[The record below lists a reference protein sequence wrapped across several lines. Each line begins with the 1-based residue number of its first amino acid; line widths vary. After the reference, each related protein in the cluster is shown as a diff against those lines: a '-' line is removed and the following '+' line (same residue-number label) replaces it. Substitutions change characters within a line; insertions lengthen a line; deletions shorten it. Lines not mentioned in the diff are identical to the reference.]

1 MNTPP
6 RLKLQ
11 YHQSNDS
18 RGIVTDD
25 VRLSSRNTPGVSAGD
40 VIEVYHPG
48 DAHHA
53 LFLVSAL
60 REDIQWRD
68 TISIEQSLAN
78 ILKLQAHKN
87 VCIRIVE
94 KKVRSLHFGPATDSM
109 VRPRIKNPA
118 APATKACAVHCS
130 RIGMEDVP
138 WSVLIQNERLS
149 WDEWKRVL
157 TQLKLEFKMFQQ
169 ELTAYLQSRYPMHDG
184 CIASSVHVSSA
195 FDGNFMETL
204 NMSLNLYAGY
214 NVDRN
219 FDRTG
224 KSSIVISPGN
234 GSHRVTPCVSSPCCG
249 LDFAA
254 NIASGQQS
262 PVQFQLRSCSTAVAR
277 RKPPVYKIIYPQST
291 VNLMPSLKPPPSENA
306 HFLSG
311 RFTSSPE
318 TNESSKCLQSC
329 ADQNLFP
336 STTDHVLTAITTAS
350 AVARAVQNA
359 NRRPSRCSES
369 DSSSVGDF
377 DWERGLESLA
387 PDSRCSAHR
396 GSLSVEK
403 SLIKS
408 STQPMIVKGQNTRHL
423 SVVASLPSVREHQSE
438 LIRSGQLDRVCFMQ
452 AVHRNVVD
460 SEARKKSLSTDADGS
475 VSASSSVDSLIT
487 PGSAEFR
494 PPGTTRHTRFSKTYS
509 LTVQRP
515 SSYVGSSSDQA
526 SKTPALPGLHTQL
539 TPSAPSYRRKSSSRP
554 IRTGL
559 RWSNTFGSGVRVS
572 STLFPVPVSNNP
584 FEAAGNPLSPTGT
597 AGKRRWVLV
606 RPPDEFGN
614 PIPPHHIHLSVRSW
628 DFPNPREA
636 IESCSQVWAA
646 YFNFLRE
653 RLGHSAP
660 GGPLPS
666 MDHMD
671 SRTIA
676 ARSSDHTGRSLKLR
690 LSLCSGNE
698 KSEIPVFKEPY
709 HFIIPR
715 LAAKFLDVVC
725 RYSVSQKEETWLK
738 GQSLLDETSSFGPN
752 QWKSLFNPIQQC
764 SVQNDPP
771 HCSGGLLGQ
780 SCQVTGGSALKCLI
794 DTVRN
799 ARNST
804 SHPPLFL
811 PSEDRAQSHTRGEL
825 ATKIVHSVIAF
836 HYVEKRAET
845 HRVQRSASAT
855 EWFEF
860 LVTVCLFYAFQAS
873 CWLISGT
880 DWKSLSTPALLPIAT
895 DYFPD
900 NSSLKTEG
908 YTLHDYRVVP
918 VGVSAQEW
926 ESTHEYVSDR
936 THSFVHPLTFKREP
950 GLSYCRR
957 PMTVREVFYEM
968 VLQRL
973 GHGFQIYE
981 ESLAPSAPPVSSTVG
996 SPGSPLSGTVTGV
1009 SPPSLLRSS
1018 ASKPATTRCEQLS
1031 NRSIS
1036 GSSSLSRKHGVS
1048 LGQGRLANR
1057 HRNAPEAPSIGVSP
1071 PTTQPTQTCTT
1082 IAVRTLGIG
1091 LTLSSTGSS
1100 VRASSKH
1107 LARPG
1112 RAGCRTPF
1120 LTQPLLDKLMPAH
1133 KVSAPV
1139 LLLFTI
1145 HSDFSASVSHPNC
1158 LLGCSCSNDNGAAVC
1173 CLLPADGTPEPMRFQ
1188 ADLCYVNESTDL
1200 NTRWP
1205 SINSCLPSWRQ
1216 LQVRLTRA
1224 SWPNIRPVA
1233 SHPSSSCTERL
1244 ERLVLVGTSAS
1255 DDGLFNLQSVT
1266 LRNLFFQK
1274 LGVLQLERLTV
1285 HQTQLRK
1292 IEDGFIDQLRAV
1304 RLRDV
1309 EISRNPNLTSVGLGV
1324 GWLAYAPHLR
1334 LLDLSR
1340 NKLTVVEL
1348 AKWGFPP
1355 EGNTA
1360 LATLLLSGNQIAYL
1374 KPKTFERASNLIK
1387 LDLSDNL
1394 LSSVSLDVFS
1404 GLESLKIL
1412 NLRGNRLTLPG
1423 LNLGSVTLLNTLPN
1437 LVHLQLSANPLL
1449 TTNSTFPHWWLTGPC
1464 PRQLTKISLD
1474 ELTSGQ
1480 PVLPDKLLTLPPIS
1494 WDQCPSLT
1502 ELALPRLPMI
1512 PCLPQSWL
1520 GLAPEVQTIPERF
1533 RIRPASLQL
1542 CPPSTALPEAIA
1554 SVQRSQPSSP
1564 LTPYPLSAG
1573 AVIFIEPT
1581 TLSSMHGG
1589 NGKTHSEPWSE
1600 DADTVHYSRTLHI
1613 LRLRGAGISPWILF
1627 VVLFVLFFAVVSL
1640 TAEWAI

>member
-87 VCIRIVE
+87 VCIQTVE
-94 KKVRSLHFGPATDSM
+94 KKVRSLYFGLDAEGRFFDDFY
-109 VRPRIKNPA
+109 R
-118 APATKACAVHCS
+118 
-130 RIGMEDVP
+130 
-138 WSVLIQNERLS
+138 VLIQNERLS

-184 CIASSVHVSSA
+184 SIASSVHVSSA

-234 GSHRVTPCVSSPCCG
+234 GSHRVNSTLLLITKQRI
-249 LDFAA
+249 LDLVCKIHPYYDHPFVDFNGSKLLLFLLLSDTEPLKKDRPSFIGFVARYA
-254 NIASGQQS
+254 QQHQS
-262 PVQFQLRSCSTAVAR
+262 SCSTAVAR

-291 VNLMPSLKPPPSENA
+291 VNFMPSSKPTPSENA

-438 LIRSGQLDRVCFMQ
+438 LIKSGQLDRVCFMQ

-460 SEARKKSLSTDADGS
+460 SEARKKSLSSDADGS

-509 LTVQRP
+509 FTAQRP
-515 SSYVGSSSDQA
+515 SSYVGSASDQA
-526 SKTPALPGLHTQL
+526 SKTPALPGLHNQL

-554 IRTGL
+554 IRTGF
-559 RWSNTFGSGVRVS
+559 RWSNTLGSGVRVS
-572 STLFPVPVSNNP
+572 STLFPVPASNNP

-628 DFPNPREA
+628 DLPNPREA

-660 GGPLPS
+660 GGPPPS

-676 ARSSDHTGRSLKLR
+676 GLSSDHVGRSLKLPIYTR
-690 LSLCSGNE
+690 QFLYVRQCFNCAIFGLNNTDVYRVWC
-698 KSEIPVFKEPY
+698 
-709 HFIIPR
+709 
-715 LAAKFLDVVC
+715 LAGVEAVTI
-725 RYSVSQKEETWLK
+725 RR
-738 GQSLLDETSSFGPN
+738 
-752 QWKSLFNPIQQC
+752 QWKSLFDPIQQC
-764 SVQNDPP
+764 SVLNDPP
-771 HCSGGLLGQ
+771 HCSGGSLGQ
-780 SCQVTGGSALKCLI
+780 SCQLAGGSTLKCLI

-799 ARNST
+799 VRNST
-804 SHPPLFL
+804 SRPPLFL
-811 PSEDRAQSHTRGEL
+811 SSEDRAQSDTRGAML
-825 ATKIVHSVIAF
+825 KNVLRLIDSSLSRPTVVATRIFTLRSMYCDIVAADGVIRNASNTQYMSSCCFNQSDERNSAF
-836 HYVEKRAET
+836 RSR
-845 HRVQRSASAT
+845 RVRLCS
-855 EWFEF
+855 
-860 LVTVCLFYAFQAS
+860 
-873 CWLISGT
+873 LISGT

-926 ESTHEYVSDR
+926 ESTHD
-936 THSFVHPLTFKREP
+936 FKREP

-973 GHGFQIYE
+973 GHGFQMYE
-981 ESLAPSAPPVSSTVG
+981 ESLTPSAPPVSSTVG

-1009 SPPSLLRSS
+1009 SPPSLLRTS
-1018 ASKPATTRCEQLS
+1018 AAKPVTTRCEQWF
-1031 NRSIS
+1031 NRSIP

-1048 LGQGRLANR
+1048 LGQGRLGNR
-1057 HRNAPEAPSIGVSP
+1057 HRNVPEAPSIGVSP
-1071 PTTQPTQTCTT
+1071 PATQSTQTCTT
-1082 IAVRTLGIG
+1082 VAVRTLGIG

-1112 RAGCRTPF
+1112 RTGCRTPF
-1120 LTQPLLDKLMPAH
+1120 LTQPLLDRLMPAH
-1133 KVSAPV
+1133 KLRCYCYPLSTAIFLPQFRIQIACSDVAAPMITALQFV
-1139 LLLFTI
+1139 VF
-1145 HSDFSASVSHPNC
+1145 
-1158 LLGCSCSNDNGAAVC
+1158 
-1173 CLLPADGTPEPMRFQ
+1173 FQ
-1188 ADLCYVNESTDL
+1188 QME
-1200 NTRWP
+1200 
-1205 SINSCLPSWRQ
+1205 
-1216 LQVRLTRA
+1216 RL
-1224 SWPNIRPVA
+1224 SL
-1233 SHPSSSCTERL
+1233 SCTERL

-1255 DDGLFNLQSVT
+1255 DDGLLNLQSVT

-1423 LNLGSVTLLNTLPN
+1423 LNL
-1437 LVHLQLSANPLL
+1437 
-1449 TTNSTFPHWWLTGPC
+1449 
-1464 PRQLTKISLD
+1464 
-1474 ELTSGQ
+1474 
-1480 PVLPDKLLTLPPIS
+1480 
-1494 WDQCPSLT
+1494 
-1502 ELALPRLPMI
+1502 
-1512 PCLPQSWL
+1512 
-1520 GLAPEVQTIPERF
+1520 
-1533 RIRPASLQL
+1533 
-1542 CPPSTALPEAIA
+1542 
-1554 SVQRSQPSSP
+1554 
-1564 LTPYPLSAG
+1564 
-1573 AVIFIEPT
+1573 
-1581 TLSSMHGG
+1581 
-1589 NGKTHSEPWSE
+1589 
-1600 DADTVHYSRTLHI
+1600 
-1613 LRLRGAGISPWILF
+1613 
-1627 VVLFVLFFAVVSL
+1627 
-1640 TAEWAI
+1640 

>member
-18 RGIVTDD
+18 RGIVADD
-25 VRLSSRNTPGVSAGD
+25 VRLSSRNTPGVAVGD

-87 VCIRIVE
+87 VCIQIVE
-94 KKVRSLHFGPATDSM
+94 KKSVTLDLVELCFRDQYFSRSDLYRFSQELLGTVLQVHRKIVHNEMRVQVGELWRKGEVYSCGYVGPETKIVFRSATSVIQIFIQLSEEMWLFDEHGDLYFENALKFLSKLFLRAWPEGNCHHDVTVVFFTRVYIDDLPSVYHGRASRDSEG
-109 VRPRIKNPA
+109 RFFDDFYR
-118 APATKACAVHCS
+118 
-130 RIGMEDVP
+130 
-138 WSVLIQNERLS
+138 VLIQNERLS

-184 CIASSVHVSSA
+184 SIASSVHVSSA

-204 NMSLNLYAGY
+204 NMSLNLYGGY

-234 GSHRVTPCVSSPCCG
+234 GSHRVNSTLLLITKQRILDLGVGVDLICLGQQPLHAVPLLEVSDWDTNKYIVPYWIDCSFFRSGHQIRRINLGQPVNRTRVTPCVSSPCSG

-254 NIASGQQS
+254 SIVSEQQS
-262 PVQFQLRSCSTAVAR
+262 PVQFQLNSCSTAVAR

-291 VNLMPSLKPPPSENA
+291 VNLMPSLKPITSENA

-329 ADQNLFP
+329 TDQNLFP

-359 NRRPSRCSES
+359 SQRPSRCSES

-387 PDSRCSAHR
+387 PETRCSAHR
-396 GSLSVEK
+396 GGLSVEK

-423 SVVASLPSVREHQSE
+423 SVVASLPSVREHQPE
-438 LIRSGQLDRVCFMQ
+438 LIKSGQLDRVCFMQ
-452 AVHRNVVD
+452 AVHRNVVV
-460 SEARKKSLSTDADGS
+460 SEARKKSLSSDADGS
-475 VSASSSVDSLIT
+475 VSASSSVDSSTT

-494 PPGTTRHTRFSKTYS
+494 PPGTMRHTRFSKTYS
-509 LTVQRP
+509 FTAQRP
-515 SSYVGSSSDQA
+515 SSYVGSASDHA

-539 TPSAPSYRRKSSSRP
+539 TPSAPSYRRKSSSRQ
-554 IRTGL
+554 IRTGF

-572 STLFPVPVSNNP
+572 STLFPVPASNNP

-636 IESCSQVWAA
+636 IESCSQVWAT

-666 MDHMD
+666 MDHTD

-676 ARSSDHTGRSLKLR
+676 GLSSNHVRRSLQLP
-690 LSLCSGNE
+690 SGAF
-698 KSEIPVFKEPY
+698 S
-709 HFIIPR
+709 
-715 LAAKFLDVVC
+715 KF
-725 RYSVSQKEETWLK
+725 SVSREEETWLK
-738 GQSLLDETSSFGPN
+738 GHPLLDQTSSFGPR
-752 QWKSLFNPIQQC
+752 QWKSLFDPIQHC
-764 SVQNDPP
+764 SVQDDPP
-771 HCSGGLLGQ
+771 HCSGDTLGQ
-780 SCQVTGGSALKCLI
+780 SCQLTGGSTLKCLI

-799 ARNST
+799 VRNST
-804 SHPPLFL
+804 SRPPPFL
-811 PSEDRAQSHTRGEL
+811 PSEDRAQSDTRGAML
-825 ATKIVHSVIAF
+825 KNVL
-836 HYVEKRAET
+836 R
-845 HRVQRSASAT
+845 
-855 EWFEF
+855 
-860 LVTVCLFYAFQAS
+860 
-873 CWLISGT
+873 LIGT

-926 ESTHEYVSDR
+926 ESTHD
-936 THSFVHPLTFKREP
+936 FKREP

-1018 ASKPATTRCEQLS
+1018 AIKPVTTRCEQWS
-1031 NRSIS
+1031 NRNTS

-1048 LGQGRLANR
+1048 LGHGRLGNR
-1057 HRNAPEAPSIGVSP
+1057 QRNAPEAPSIGVSP
-1071 PTTQPTQTCTT
+1071 PATQPTQTCTT

-1100 VRASSKH
+1100 VRTPSKH

-1120 LTQPLLDKLMPAH
+1120 LTQPLLDKLVPAH
-1133 KVSAPV
+1133 KTSFKLSIGRLFHSISLVDDSITLTNYRFRQEDPLRTEYTYSLRVPDSLTYLPLRTVFTNDTINGLNWSYLDNYLCTRGVSDSYV
-1139 LLLFTI
+1139 LLPSLKYWRSRFMMLPI
-1145 HSDFSASVSHPNC
+1145 Y
-1158 LLGCSCSNDNGAAVC
+1158 SNETRRLQDAVERMNINGPRVACDVYEDYRLMNHAKFCENFVHFI
-1173 CLLPADGTPEPMRFQ
+1173 E
-1188 ADLCYVNESTDL
+1188 
-1200 NTRWP
+1200 
-1205 SINSCLPSWRQ
+1205 SINR
-1216 LQVRLTRA
+1216 
-1224 SWPNIRPVA
+1224 IRRP
-1233 SHPSSSCTERL
+1233 PSS
-1244 ERLVLVGTSAS
+1244 A
-1255 DDGLFNLQSVT
+1255 
-1266 LRNLFFQK
+1266 
-1274 LGVLQLERLTV
+1274 
-1285 HQTQLRK
+1285 RK
-1292 IEDGFIDQLRAV
+1292 PA
-1304 RLRDV
+1304 
-1309 EISRNPNLTSVGLGV
+1309 
-1324 GWLAYAPHLR
+1324 
-1334 LLDLSR
+1334 
-1340 NKLTVVEL
+1340 
-1348 AKWGFPP
+1348 
-1355 EGNTA
+1355 
-1360 LATLLLSGNQIAYL
+1360 
-1374 KPKTFERASNLIK
+1374 
-1387 LDLSDNL
+1387 
-1394 LSSVSLDVFS
+1394 
-1404 GLESLKIL
+1404 
-1412 NLRGNRLTLPG
+1412 
-1423 LNLGSVTLLNTLPN
+1423 
-1437 LVHLQLSANPLL
+1437 
-1449 TTNSTFPHWWLTGPC
+1449 
-1464 PRQLTKISLD
+1464 RQD
-1474 ELTSGQ
+1474 
-1480 PVLPDKLLTLPPIS
+1480 
-1494 WDQCPSLT
+1494 
-1502 ELALPRLPMI
+1502 
-1512 PCLPQSWL
+1512 
-1520 GLAPEVQTIPERF
+1520 
-1533 RIRPASLQL
+1533 
-1542 CPPSTALPEAIA
+1542 
-1554 SVQRSQPSSP
+1554 
-1564 LTPYPLSAG
+1564 
-1573 AVIFIEPT
+1573 
-1581 TLSSMHGG
+1581 
-1589 NGKTHSEPWSE
+1589 
-1600 DADTVHYSRTLHI
+1600 
-1613 LRLRGAGISPWILF
+1613 
-1627 VVLFVLFFAVVSL
+1627 
-1640 TAEWAI
+1640 

>member
-94 KKVRSLHFGPATDSM
+94 KKEGNCHHDVTVVFFTRAYIDDLPSVYHGRASRDSEG
-109 VRPRIKNPA
+109 RFFDDFYR
-118 APATKACAVHCS
+118 
-130 RIGMEDVP
+130 
-138 WSVLIQNERLS
+138 VLIQNERLS

-234 GSHRVTPCVSSPCCG
+234 GSHRVNSTLLLITKQRIMDLGVGVDLICLGQQPLHAVPLLEPHVSVCTIFEIPKYILTKETAHKVCESSSITHDRFCPSWGSSVKRSPRVSVNLMFYLNPNWTDFDKYTHSNINWISTVTPCVSSPCCG

-636 IESCSQVWAA
+636 IESCSQVWAT

-764 SVQNDPP
+764 SVQNAECAAHRPPHDSVGTIFEISKYIFIKETTHKVAENSLTAHDRFRPSWGSSDPP

-811 PSEDRAQSHTRGEL
+811 PSEDRAQSHTRGAML
-825 ATKIVHSVIAF
+825 KNVLRLI
-836 HYVEKRAET
+836 
-845 HRVQRSASAT
+845 
-855 EWFEF
+855 
-860 LVTVCLFYAFQAS
+860 AS

-926 ESTHEYVSDR
+926 ESTHD
-936 THSFVHPLTFKREP
+936 FKREPGLSYCRRPMTVREVFYEMVLQRLGHREP

-1133 KVSAPV
+1133 KTSFKLSIGRLFHSISLVDDSITLTNYRFRQEDPLRMEYTYALRVPDSLTYLPLRTVFTNDTVNGLNWSYLDNYLCTRGVSDSYV
-1139 LLLFTI
+1139 LLPSLKYWRSRFMMLPI
-1145 HSDFSASVSHPNC
+1145 Y
-1158 LLGCSCSNDNGAAVC
+1158 SNETRRLQDAVKERMNTNGPPVACDVYEDYRLMNHAKFCENFVHFI
-1173 CLLPADGTPEPMRFQ
+1173 E
-1188 ADLCYVNESTDL
+1188 
-1200 NTRWP
+1200 
-1205 SINSCLPSWRQ
+1205 SIN
-1216 LQVRLTRA
+1216 
-1224 SWPNIRPVA
+1224 
-1233 SHPSSSCTERL
+1233 
-1244 ERLVLVGTSAS
+1244 
-1255 DDGLFNLQSVT
+1255 
-1266 LRNLFFQK
+1266 
-1274 LGVLQLERLTV
+1274 
-1285 HQTQLRK
+1285 
-1292 IEDGFIDQLRAV
+1292 
-1304 RLRDV
+1304 
-1309 EISRNPNLTSVGLGV
+1309 
-1324 GWLAYAPHLR
+1324 
-1334 LLDLSR
+1334 
-1340 NKLTVVEL
+1340 
-1348 AKWGFPP
+1348 
-1355 EGNTA
+1355 
-1360 LATLLLSGNQIAYL
+1360 
-1374 KPKTFERASNLIK
+1374 
-1387 LDLSDNL
+1387 
-1394 LSSVSLDVFS
+1394 
-1404 GLESLKIL
+1404 
-1412 NLRGNRLTLPG
+1412 
-1423 LNLGSVTLLNTLPN
+1423 
-1437 LVHLQLSANPLL
+1437 
-1449 TTNSTFPHWWLTGPC
+1449 
-1464 PRQLTKISLD
+1464 
-1474 ELTSGQ
+1474 
-1480 PVLPDKLLTLPPIS
+1480 
-1494 WDQCPSLT
+1494 
-1502 ELALPRLPMI
+1502 
-1512 PCLPQSWL
+1512 
-1520 GLAPEVQTIPERF
+1520 
-1533 RIRPASLQL
+1533 RIRR
-1542 CPPSTALPEAIA
+1542 PPSAARKPARQ
-1554 SVQRSQPSSP
+1554 V
-1564 LTPYPLSAG
+1564 G
-1573 AVIFIEPT
+1573 F
-1581 TLSSMHGG
+1581 
-1589 NGKTHSEPWSE
+1589 
-1600 DADTVHYSRTLHI
+1600 
-1613 LRLRGAGISPWILF
+1613 
-1627 VVLFVLFFAVVSL
+1627 
-1640 TAEWAI
+1640 